1 MQGERGDLST
11 AQAGERL
18 PDFSDLDVLALSRQ
32 SGHPVLAAVAAGLL
46 PRALSGRSPMAFYED
61 GPYQL

>member
-1 MQGERGDLST
+1 MLPEFGDLNLLT
-11 AQAGERL
+11 
-18 PDFSDLDVLALSRQ
+18 LSRQ

-46 PRALSGRSPMAFYED
+46 PRTLSGRPPMAFYED